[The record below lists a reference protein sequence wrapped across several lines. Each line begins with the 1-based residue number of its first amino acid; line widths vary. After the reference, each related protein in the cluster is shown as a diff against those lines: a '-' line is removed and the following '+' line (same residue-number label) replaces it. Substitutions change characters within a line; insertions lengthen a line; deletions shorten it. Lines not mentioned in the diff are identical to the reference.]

1 MNTRHRESKEPVRHK
16 VGKETLLVGS
26 LRVGQGVRKETPS
39 VESVGLGDLHG
50 VFLDFFLQELR
61 VDLYL
66 F

>member
-1 MNTRHRESKEPVRHK
+1 MNTRPRESKEPVRHK
-16 VGKETLLVGS
+16 VGKETLLLGS

-39 VESVGLGDLHG
+39 VASAGLGDLHG
-50 VFLDFFLQELR
+50 FILDFFLQERR